1 MTETLIEILGKYGY
15 AGLIFLIAVENIFPP
30 IPSEVILPFSGFLT
44 TYTSLTSVGV
54 IACATLGSTI
64 GAVVLYGLGR
74 LLTKEKVEDLLFGK
88 VGKLLHFNREDIEY
102 TMGWFNRK
110 GKYTVFFCRC
120 VPIVRSLISIP
131 AGISQMAWMPFLIM
145 TIAGSLIWNIILV
158 NLGRLAGESWTVAS
172 MYIHN
177 YGTVVKFIVILAV
190 AIWLLRVL
198 MKRINGK
205 KSVDK
210 N

>member
-44 TYTSLTSVGV
+44 TYTSLTPVGV